1 MSLELFVSKDH
12 QQHFYELLARD
23 NTSVTDGETMQLLYT
38 IAGNS
43 NLWEHWYQIYDC
55 DRHCLKNYR
64 PFDSGAAS
72 SRLFKRALHLFNGK
86 KDLDTKTLCRSLD
99 GSNETIVLNALRL
112 YMVHDV
118 GEYFRES

>member
-1 MSLELFVSKDH
+1 MPLELFVSKDH

-55 DRHCLKNYR
+55 EQHCLKNYK
-64 PFDSGAAS
+64 PFDSSAAS
-72 SRLFKRALHLFNGK
+72 SRLLKRALHLFNGK

-118 GEYFRES
+118 SEYFRES